1 MKNFK
6 VANKIF
12 ILCFALIAI
21 FSVTIGFT
29 YLQLQDSMYSAKQ
42 AEIQHTVDGVWGV
55 IDYYASLEKSGVM
68 TREQAQKEAREAI
81 KHTRFAGG
89 NYFWI
94 QDTTPTMIMHP
105 IKPQLDGKNLS
116 GITDPHGKALFVEV
130 AKVAR
135 DSGGG
140 FVRYAWAKPGFDKP
154 VDKVSFA
161 KLQPDW
167 NWIVGAGLYL
177 DDIQAELHNVLYKII
192 TTVIIV
198 IILSIVVVILGAR
211 GVSRPLNKTVEML
224 KNLEA
229 GRLSMRL
236 NLNRRDEIGQMADSM
251 DTFADSLQNDVI
263 AALKKLAQGDLTFE
277 VTAHGPDDELRNTMN
292 QLGHELNDMMSQI
305 LIASDEI
312 ASAAA
317 QVADTSQSLSQ
328 GATEQAA
335 SMEEISASLHQT
347 SSQTSHNAE
356 NAKLANQLSEENKT
370 MAERGSKHM
379 GSMVEAM
386 EDINASSQDISK
398 IIKTIDEIAF
408 QTNLLALN
416 AAVEAARAGQH
427 GKGFAVVAEEVRNLA
442 ARSAK
447 AAAETAELIEGSVHK
462 TANGSEIARN
472 TAEALEKIV
481 TGVGKVTELIG
492 EITAASNEQAE
503 GIAQT
508 NEGIAQIDAVTQ
520 QNTASAE
527 ESAAAA
533 EELSGQAAQLRHMLQ
548 RFTLRQ
554 NFTRMSAAP
563 AAAASAPVASSA
575 GDVPPTQPQ
584 IALDDDGWGKS

>member
-12 ILCFALIAI
+12 ILSFALIAV
-21 FSVTIGFT
+21 FSVTIGLT

-42 AEIQHTVDGVWGV
+42 EEIQHTVDGVWGV

-68 TREQAQKEAREAI
+68 TREQAQKEAREAV

-116 GITDPHGKALFVEV
+116 GITDPHGKALFMEMV
-130 AKVAR
+130 KVAR

-154 VDKVSFA
+154 VDKVSFV

-177 DDIQAELHNVLYKII
+177 DDIQTELYGVLYKII
-192 TTVIIV
+192 ITVIIV
-198 IILSIVVVILGAR
+198 IILSIVVVTLGAR

-251 DTFADSLQNDVI
+251 DSFADSLQHDVI

-277 VTAHGPDDELRNTMN
+277 VTAHGPDDELRNTIN
-292 QLGHELNDMMSQI
+292 QLGHELNEMMAQI
-305 LIASDEI
+305 LTASDEI

-335 SMEEISASLHQT
+335 SMEEISASLHQS
-347 SSQTSHNAE
+347 SSQTNHNAE
-356 NAKLANQLSEENKT
+356 NAKLANQLSEENKI
-370 MAERGSKHM
+370 MAEQGSQHM

-447 AAAETAELIEGSVHK
+447 AAAETADLIDGSVQK

-481 TGVGKVTELIG
+481 TGVGKVTELIS
-492 EITAASNEQAE
+492 EITVASNEQAE

-575 GDVPPTQPQ
+575 GDVPPAQPQ